1 MIIDD
6 TILTQDRKTLK
17 KMAEEIIDIRDRIEQ
32 MRIQIENEAT
42 EQVSSGKPLEI
53 HQNHPSSNISLSLQ
67 DRINETNHNS
77 SVAVDSLNLK
87 QEPERIRESFN
98 KKETFPSVSLSVK
111 NPKSSKLLI
120 TMIMFQIL
128 SNVGIIYLLYLGMG

>member
-1 MIIDD
+1 
-6 TILTQDRKTLK
+6 
-17 KMAEEIIDIRDRIEQ
+17 MAEEIIDIRDRIEQ

-87 QEPERIRESFN
+87 QEPERIKESFN
-98 KKETFPSVSLSVK
+98 KNEIFVKFISLLKSDVSIRIPKVK
-111 NPKSSKLLI
+111 NESALGAALL
-120 TMIMFQIL
+120 MKEYF
-128 SNVGIIYLLYLGMG
+128 